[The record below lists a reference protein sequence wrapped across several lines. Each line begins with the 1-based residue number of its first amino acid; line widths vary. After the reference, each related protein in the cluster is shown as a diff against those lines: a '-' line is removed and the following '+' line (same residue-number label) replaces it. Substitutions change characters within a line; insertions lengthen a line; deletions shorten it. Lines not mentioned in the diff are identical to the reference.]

1 MMTKSKKFLMLM
13 LTLMV
18 SVAGYAQTE
27 IDGLYYNLDSKT
39 KEAEVTS
46 GEISRDVVEIPSV
59 VTYNGVEYKV
69 TRIGNYAFEGKPSLK
84 KITIPESVTEIGYSA
99 FRCTGITSITIP
111 NSVKNLG
118 DRAFEECYELTSVT
132 ISNSIVTISDE
143 TFSNCISLTSVTIPN
158 SVTQIFNNAFYNCN
172 NLTSITL
179 PEYIWN
185 IGSEAFCGC
194 EKLTSITIPKYVSCL
209 GYNIFGGC
217 PNLTSL
223 IVESENDNYD
233 SRDNCNAIIE
243 TATNTLVEGCKNTVI
258 PNSVTS
264 IGDHAFQYCTGLTSV
279 VIPNSVTTIGE
290 EAFASC
296 SELVLVTLPSSVT
309 TIKEKAFYNINAY
322 HQLNVINL
330 SKTPQQIPDY
340 LYTNCGTLHV
350 LPNCKTAYEN
360 KEGWRHFTVI
370 EDAEL
375 PVEVI
380 TVSTLIDNISAY
392 EQQPYTREFY
402 IAAARSAYDALTK
415 EQQALI
421 NNYSILYDAENPH
434 EEFKA
439 EIDGLCYWLDKTA
452 KEAEVIAG
460 QPRYSGDVV
469 IPATVTLEGTDY
481 NVVKINTY
489 AFMDCSYLTSVT
501 IPNSV
506 TSIDEN
512 TFHGCTRLTSVTIPN
527 SVTSIGNNAFECCT
541 SLASITLPNSVTSI
555 GHKAFLECTSLASIT
570 LPNSIKLI
578 EHETFECC
586 SSLTSVTI
594 PSSVTKID
602 YYAFYGCNNLTSV
615 INLSEAPQTTQVEC
629 FSVYETLHVLP
640 GCKSAYENADTW
652 KNFTIVEDA
661 DIFVKVIS
669 VYDLIAAIG
678 KVDNTEA
685 CKAKITAARSAY
697 EALTKEQQDLVK
709 NLSVLVEAEDAY
721 KQLETSGIADVTTK
735 EESNNGKY
743 LVNGKIMIVKNGK
756 TYNLSG
762 QAE

>member
-18 SVAGYAQTE
+18 SVVGYAQTE

-39 KEAEVTS
+39 KEAEVTY

-59 VTYNGVEYKV
+59 VTYNGMEYKV
-69 TRIGNYAFEGKPSLK
+69 TSIGNYAFNQELGIK
-84 KITIPESVTEIGYSA
+84 KITIPESVTRIGNMA
-99 FRCTGITSITIP
+99 FRGTSITSITIP
-111 NSVKNLG
+111 NSVYALG
-118 DRAFEECYELTSVT
+118 ERAFEECYDLTSVT
-132 ISNSIVTISDE
+132 LSNSMTMISDE
-143 TFSNCISLTSVTIPN
+143 TFLNCISLTSVTIPN
-158 SVTQIFNNAFYNCN
+158 SVTQIFNKAFYNCN

-185 IGSEAFCGC
+185 ISSEAFCGC
-194 EKLTSITIPKYVSCL
+194 EKLTSITIPKYVSYL
-209 GYNIFGGC
+209 GINIFSAC

-223 IVESENDNYD
+223 TVESGNRYYD
-233 SRDNCNAIIE
+233 SRNNCNAIIE
-243 TATNTLVEGCKNTVI
+243 TATNTLIEGCKNTVI
-258 PNSVTS
+258 PNSVKS
-264 IGDHAFQYCTGLTSV
+264 IGDHAFQYCTGLASV
-279 VIPNSVTTIGE
+279 VISNSVTTIGE

-296 SELVLVTLPSSVT
+296 WELVLVTIPSSVT
-309 TIKEKAFYNINAY
+309 TFKEKTFYNINAY

-350 LPNCKTAYEN
+350 LPGCKTAYEN
-360 KEGWRHFTVI
+360 AEGWRNFTVI

-380 TVSTLIDNISAY
+380 TVSTLIDNINTP
-392 EQQPYTREFY
+392 ERDFY

-434 EEFKA
+434 EEFEA

-452 KEAEVIAG
+452 KEAEVITRP
-460 QPRYSGDVV
+460 QRYSGDVV
-469 IPATVTLEGTDY
+469 IPATVTFEGTDY
-481 NVVKINTY
+481 NVVKIDPY
-489 AFMDCSYLTSVT
+489 AFMGSSVITSVT

-506 TSIDEN
+506 TSIDAS
-512 TFHGCTRLTSVTIPN
+512 TFEFCTGLTSITIPN
-527 SVTSIGNNAFECCT
+527 SVTSIGNCAFSYCT

-555 GHKAFLECTSLASIT
+555 GYKAFQDCTSLASIT
-570 LPNSIKLI
+570 LPNSLESI
-578 EHETFECC
+578 EYQTFSEC
-586 SSLTSVTI
+586 SNLTSVTI
-594 PSSVTKID
+594 PTSVTKID

-615 INLSEAPQTTQVEC
+615 INLSEAPQMTQVGC
-629 FSVYETLHVLP
+629 FPVYETLHVLP

-661 DIFVKVIS
+661 DLFVKVIS

-697 EALTKEQQDLVK
+697 EALTKEQQALVK
-709 NLSVLVEAEDAY
+709 NLSVLVEAEDVY
-721 KQLETSGIADVTTK
+721 KQLETSGVTYVTTR
-735 EESNNGKY
+735 EESKVGKY
-743 LVNGKIMIVKNGK
+743 LVNGKIVIVKNGK